1 MGLKL
6 NLSGIKKFINFETES
21 QQLISKIKIIHQNMQ
36 NKKGVGKDFL
46 GWLDLPL
53 KVNYKEV
60 IKINQI
66 KSYYDLEVLIV
77 IGAGGSYYGVKA
89 GLDFL
94 KFDFILSKPQII
106 FAGYQIS
113 GFYLSNLIKY
123 LKNKNWAINVI
134 SKSGNTIEPAIA
146 FRILKKEL
154 EFKFGKKETKK
165 RIFVTTRKNK
175 GNNLFNLAL
184 QEGYEVFDI
193 PKSISGRFSVLSTV
207 GFLPFIFA
215 NINIENILK
224 GARDAFYDTNSYEL
238 SKNLSYQYAIAR
250 FCLYQNKKHIEL
262 LVSYEPNL
270 ISFTDWWKQLFAES
284 EGKDGKSLFPCG
296 LYATSE
302 LHSLGQ
308 YLQEGPKIFFETILN
323 VKNMP
328 DDCFIPNL
336 FNNIDKLNYLSN
348 TSLSYINQN
357 ALKAVKMAHIKGNVP
372 NIEII
377 FDNLDE
383 YHFGYL
389 VYFFEKACALSAYLL
404 EVNPFDQPGVENYK
418 KNLLSLLYKK

>member
-6 NLSGIKKFINFETES
+6 DLSGIKKFINFEKES
-21 QQLISKIKIIHQNMQ
+21 QKLISKIKTIHQNMQ
-36 NKKGVGKDFL
+36 NKRGVGKDFL
-46 GWLDLPL
+46 GWLDLPF
-53 KVNYKEV
+53 KVNSQEI

-66 KSYYDLEVLIV
+66 KSYYNLEVLIV

-94 KFDFILSKPQII
+94 KFDFVSSNPQII

-146 FRILKKEL
+146 FRILKQEL
-154 EFKFGKKETKK
+154 EVKFGKKETKK
-165 RIFVTTRKNK
+165 RIFVTTSKNK
-175 GNNLFNLAL
+175 GNLFKLAL
-184 QEGYEVFDI
+184 QEGYEVFDV
-193 PKSISGRFSVLSTV
+193 PESVSGRFSVLSAV

-224 GARDAFYDTNSYEL
+224 GARDAFYDTSSCEL
-238 SKNLSYQYAIAR
+238 SKNLSYQYAVSR

-262 LVSYEPNL
+262 LVSYEPSL
-270 ISFTDWWKQLFAES
+270 ISFTDWWKQLFGES
-284 EGKDGKSLFPCG
+284 EGKNGKSLFPCG

-323 VKNMP
+323 VKNIP
-328 DDCFIPNL
+328 DDCLIPDV
-336 FNNIDKLNYLSN
+336 FNDIDKLNYLSN
-348 TSLSYINQN
+348 KSLSYVNQH
-357 ALKAVKMAHIKGNVP
+357 ALNAVKIAHIQGNVP
-372 NIEII
+372 NIEIT
-377 FDNLDE
+377 FDYLDE

-418 KNLLSLLYKK
+418 KNLLSLLGKK